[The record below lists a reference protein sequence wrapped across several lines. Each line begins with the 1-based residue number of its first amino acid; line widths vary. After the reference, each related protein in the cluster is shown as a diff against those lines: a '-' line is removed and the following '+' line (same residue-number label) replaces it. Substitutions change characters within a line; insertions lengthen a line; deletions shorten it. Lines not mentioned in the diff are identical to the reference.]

1 MDAMKAIRFARFG
14 GPDVLT
20 LDEIAATLPGS
31 REVVIDI
38 EAASVTPGD
47 WKLRE
52 GHLQQIFP
60 VRLPCIPGRDGAGS
74 VAAVGDQVDYAR
86 VGDAV
91 CFTAER
97 TVQGSYA
104 EQIVRDAAGVVP
116 LPPGLSFAEGA
127 ALMHAGTCAWIA
139 LVRFAGLQPGQKIL
153 IHAAAG
159 AIGGMAVQLAKHL
172 GAAVAATCSA
182 RNSEYVRG
190 LGADL
195 VLEYDREDF
204 ARGLRDCDVVLDLV
218 GGDVHRR
225 SYPVLKEGGS
235 LVWLIAQPV
244 EDCSARYGVR
254 FVQAHIHDD
263 PQALAAVIDLAR
275 RSVLKPQVSRLM
287 PLAEAAQA
295 HRLVQGNANS
305 RGRVILDIRGRAS
318 HRPVQ
323 HAAA

>member
-1 MDAMKAIRFARFG
+1 MKAIRFAQFG

-20 LDEIAATLPGS
+20 LDEIAATLPGP
-31 REVVIDI
+31 REVLIDI

-60 VRLPCIPGRDGAGS
+60 VRLPCIPGRDGAGT
-74 VAAVGDQVDYAR
+74 VVAVGDEVDYAR

-91 CFTAER
+91 CFVAER
-97 TVQGSYA
+97 TIQGSYA
-104 EQIVRDAAGVVP
+104 EQIVRDAASVVP
-116 LPPGLSFAEGA
+116 LQPGLSFAEGA

-153 IHAAAG
+153 VQAASG

-172 GAAVAATCSA
+172 GASVAATCSA

-204 ARGLRDCDVVLDLV
+204 ARKLRDCDVVLDLV

-225 SYPVLKEGGS
+225 SYPVLKRGGS
-235 LVWLIAQPV
+235 LVWLIAQPI
-244 EDCSARYGVR
+244 EDCSVRYGVR
-254 FVQAHIHDD
+254 AIQAHIHDD

-275 RSVLKPQVSRLM
+275 RGVLKPQVSRLM

-318 HRPVQ
+318 HRPLPR
-323 HAAA
+323 AAA